1 MTLDEI
7 DKSELIYESY
17 RIDGIDASQCRSI
30 FLDWALKLPAEADQN
45 SAIQM
50 MIDTYVV
57 KSPGHPMNTVLQDA
71 LGTPD
76 QKGRRGGRAGRMREE
91 G

>member
-17 RIDGIDASQCRSI
+17 RIDGISASQCRSI
-30 FLDWALKLPAEADQN
+30 FLDWALKLSTDTDQKA
-45 SAIQM
+45 AIHLL
-50 MIDTYVV
+50 IDTYVPN
-57 KSPGHPMNTVLQDA
+57 SPDHPMNMVLLDA
-71 LGTPD
+71 LESPV
-76 QKGRRGGRAGRMREE
+76 QKGRRGGRAGRSR